1 MLIKFIWH
9 LIGLGAAGGIS
20 LGTYLAYG
28 QLPAWLKGTEFNDL
42 RMVLAL
48 ILFMVALSLGEAI
61 WSRLPKRPKEGING
75 GKKSA
80 AIH

>member
-1 MLIKFIWH
+1 MLTKLIWH

-20 LGTYLAYG
+20 YGTYIAYG

-42 RMVLAL
+42 KMVLAL
-48 ILFMVALSLGEAI
+48 ILFMVALSLGEAV

-75 GKKSA
+75 GKKT
-80 AIH
+80 HTPH